1 MKDVIRSSKANI
13 VLIQKSKLSSM
24 SDLLIKEVCGSASFD
39 WICLD
44 ALGSSRG
51 IILCCNRR
59 ALVIKDRWIEDFSV
73 SALVMDLASNCTWII
88 TFVMAQM
95 TSLRRNFWSELDS
108 IRNRRRG
115 PWCLGGD
122 WNVIRYPTEKSSGS
136 QITSDML
143 SFTDWINSQSL
154 VDLPLGGTT
163 FTWSNHQSSPTLSC
177 LDRFLVSNDWLNL
190 FSKAS

>member
-1 MKDVIRSSKANI
+1 MKVYLWNVRGLGDRDKRAAVKDVIRSSKADI

-44 ALGSSRG
+44 AVGSSGG

-88 TFVMAQM
+88 TFVY
-95 TSLRRNFWSELDS
+95 
-108 IRNRRRG
+108 G
-115 PWCLGGD
+115 P
-122 WNVIRYPTEKSSGS
+122 
-136 QITSDML
+136 
-143 SFTDWINSQSL
+143 
-154 VDLPLGGTT
+154 
-163 FTWSNHQSSPTLSC
+163 
-177 LDRFLVSNDWLNL
+177 ND
-190 FSKAS
+190 KPP